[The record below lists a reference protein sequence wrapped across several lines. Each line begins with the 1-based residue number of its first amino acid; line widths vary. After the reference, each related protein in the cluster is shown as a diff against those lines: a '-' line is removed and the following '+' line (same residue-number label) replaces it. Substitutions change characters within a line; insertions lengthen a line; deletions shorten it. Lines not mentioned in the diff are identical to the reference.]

1 MMTRI
6 RPRNTTNDLSSA
18 ADVHLHNFVQA
29 IKCRKSKF
37 LKCCCVSANDVLS
50 LSDKILCLHFGCGPS
65 PGCVK

>member
-1 MMTRI
+1 MITRI
-6 RPRNTTNDLSSA
+6 RPRNTNDLSSA

-50 LSDKILCLHFGCGPS
+50 LSDKILCLHWPS